1 MRTRKRKGRIK
12 NVQTMKI
19 DGIEFRSRLEAFTYT
34 ELKKA
39 GLEFD
44 YEKEKFVLMNK
55 FKYEGVS
62 IEKRKKKGKLVY
74 DQALKSIRSTTYL
87 PDFSNLE
94 EGWIIEVKGLK
105 SDVFNLKWKLFK
117 QYLVKNNLNY
127 ELYMPGSKK
136 QILETIGMIKEK
148 IEISEAEKK
157 RIDRMNRRETH
168 LESLQNGMDLRSKP
182 YKNKKKYNRK
192 KKHENSKQDI

>member
-44 YEKEKFVLMNK
+44 YEKEKFVLMDK

-136 QILETIGMIKEK
+136 QILQCIDMIKEK
-148 IEISEAEKK
+148 IKISEADKK
-157 RIDRMNRRETH
+157 RIAKMTRRNSDIEAKN
-168 LESLQNGMDLRSKP
+168 NGMDLRSKP
-182 YKNKKKYNRK
+182 YKNKKKYTRK
-192 KKHENSKQDI
+192 KKHDARRNF